1 MRYTDRIIKPLGTQ
15 FEMFKETEEPQMMA
29 YRVSDID
36 ISHERWQQANGRCN
50 AVLYHQ
56 KQALLKATETVIN
69 VEDDDTFDLTD
80 IEELFAAE
88 GRGPHMLEYEFESV
102 GEPVAYITQD
112 QINSE
117 KWCWKHKLTGKTF
130 WRFQNK
136 SGQSYDTGRCVKF
149 LESIKKQSHPL
160 AYARA
165 MLILRLN
172 GSKKHQ
178 VADERIP
185 EAVPLDRK
193 TVLLQQVRC
202 SLLHICFFILFHHT
216 NIRSTIS

>member
-1 MRYTDRIIKPLGTQ
+1 
-15 FEMFKETEEPQMMA
+15 
-29 YRVSDID
+29 
-36 ISHERWQQANGRCN
+36 
-50 AVLYHQ
+50 
-56 KQALLKATETVIN
+56 
-69 VEDDDTFDLTD
+69 
-80 IEELFAAE
+80 
-88 GRGPHMLEYEFESV
+88 MLEYEFESV
-102 GEPVAYITQD
+102 GQPVAYITQD

-117 KWCWKHKLTGKTF
+117 KWCWEHKLTGKTF

-149 LESIKKQSHPL
+149 LEAIKKQSHPL

-185 EAVPLDRK
+185 EVIPLDRK
-193 TVLLQQVRC
+193 TVLLQQVRR
-202 SLLHICFFILFHHT
+202 SAFAHLFFYTF
-216 NIRSTIS
+216 SSY